1 MEKRPIS
8 GEIYRDITGKLYRV
22 VTAARQAETGEEFV
36 VYQELEGEFGIFV
49 LPLAAFAGRNADG
62 KERFLPVPPP
72 KILCGGDVRA
82 EAEAD
87 FAGNN
92 LRERD
97 PQESRQRD
105 NKQQENESQQNEQQ
119 EGGLD
124 AGLMAFLE
132 AETYGEK
139 LKVYSSLAGRA
150 DEHMLNTIAVS
161 MDLELSGG
169 SIEEQYDNLKSC
181 LLTLERYECS
191 RLR

>member
-22 VTAARQAETGEEFV
+22 VTAARHAETGEEYV

-62 KERFLPVPPP
+62 KERFLPVPSP
-72 KILCGGDVRA
+72 KILCGGDVWA

-87 FAGNN
+87 LAGNH

-97 PQESRQRD
+97 PQESG
-105 NKQQENESQQNEQQ
+105 QQENKPQQNEQQ
-119 EGGLD
+119 EGGPD

-139 LKVYSSLAGRA
+139 LKVYDSLAGRA